1 VYYKDDPRYK
11 NGNFTMFPNEA
22 LCMDL
27 SVGEIALYLYL
38 LFREDK
44 KTYTCY
50 PSGNQIA
57 KDLNLSRSTVRKYI
71 ELLERKGLI
80 STEQTSIY
88 TKKYGKQNGNLK
100 FTILPIKNVA
110 DAYFERQIRAQQA
123 KIATEEALRK
133 YDERHKK
140 NNSK

>member
-1 VYYKDDPRYK
+1 MYYKDDPRYK
-11 NGNFTMFPNEA
+11 NGHFTMFPNEA

-38 LFREDK
+38 LFREDR

-57 KDLNLSRSTVRKYI
+57 NDLHMSRSTVRKYI
-71 ELLERKGLI
+71 EMLERKGLI
-80 STEQTSIY
+80 STEQTDIY
-88 TKKYGKQNGNLK
+88 TKKYGKMNGSLK

-123 KIATEEALRK
+123 KIAAEEALRR

-140 NNSK
+140 KSK

>member
-1 VYYKDDPRYK
+1 
-11 NGNFTMFPNEA
+11 MFPNEA

-38 LFREDK
+38 LFREDR

-50 PSGNQIA
+50 PSGYQIA

-133 YDERHKK
+133 YDEKHKK
-140 NNSK
+140 NNIK